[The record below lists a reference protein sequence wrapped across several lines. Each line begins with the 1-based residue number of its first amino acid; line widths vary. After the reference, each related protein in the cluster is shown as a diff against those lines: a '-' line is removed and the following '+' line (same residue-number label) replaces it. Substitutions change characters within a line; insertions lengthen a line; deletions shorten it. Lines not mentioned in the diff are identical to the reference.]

1 MQAKSI
7 TVEKRTEFGKN
18 ESRRIRKK
26 GFIPA
31 ILYSHGQSEAIQVPE
46 KEFFKLFKGRIS
58 ESVIFDIVS
67 SDKKDDVEK
76 MAYVKDY
83 QADPITGEI
92 LHLDLFK
99 VTKDEKIHTHVK
111 VEFVGTAKGI
121 KLGGIL
127 EVDMR
132 ELEVECLPMDLPEK
146 IQINVTDLDIGD
158 SIHVKDVTLGD
169 AVKITSNPEASI
181 ASVHVP
187 KVAAV
192 EEKVEEAVA
201 VEGEGEEGK
210 KAEEGEEK
218 AEAKDKD
225 KDKEKK

>member
-1 MQAKSI
+1 MENPSP
-7 TVEKRTEFGKN
+7 
-18 ESRRIRKK
+18 SRC
-26 GFIPA
+26 
-31 ILYSHGQSEAIQVPE
+31 PE

-58 ESVIFDIVS
+58 ESVIFDILS
-67 SDKKDDVEK
+67 TDKKDATEK

-83 QADPITGEI
+83 QADPMTGEI
-92 LHLDLFK
+92 LHLDLFR

-111 VEFVGTAKGI
+111 IEFVGTAKGI

-158 SIHVKDVTLGD
+158 SIHVKDIDLGD
-169 AVKITSNPEASI
+169 KVKITSILEASI

-187 KVAAV
+187 KVAVV

-201 VEGEGEEGK
+201 VEGEGEEAK
-210 KAEEGEEK
+210 KAEEGEQKTE
-218 AEAKDKD
+218 D
-225 KDKEKK
+225 KDKEKDKK

>member
-7 TVEKRTEFGKN
+7 TVEPRIDFGKN
-18 ESRRIRKK
+18 ASRRLRKK
-26 GFIPA
+26 GFIPGV
-31 ILYSHGQSEAIQVPE
+31 LYSHGKSESIQVPE
-46 KEFFKLFKGRIS
+46 KDFFRLFKGRIS
-58 ESVIFDIVS
+58 ESVIFDILS
-67 SDKKDDVEK
+67 SDKKDTTEK

-83 QADPITGEI
+83 QADPMTGEI
-92 LHLDLFK
+92 LHVDLFR

-111 VEFVGTAKGI
+111 IEFIGTARGI

-158 SIHVKDVTLGD
+158 SIHVKDINLGD
-169 AVKITSNPEASI
+169 TVKITSIPEASV

-201 VEGEGEEGK
+201 IEGEGEEAK
-210 KAEEGEEK
+210 KAEEGGEK
-218 AEAKDKD
+218 SDEKDTKEKDK
-225 KDKEKK
+225 K

>member
-7 TVEKRTEFGKN
+7 TVEPRTDFGKN
-18 ESRRIRKK
+18 ASRRVRGK
-26 GFIPA
+26 GFIPG
-31 ILYSHGQSEAIQVPE
+31 ILYSHGETETIQIPE

-58 ESVIFDIVS
+58 ESVIFDILS
-67 SDKKDDVEK
+67 NDKKNDVEK

-92 LHLDLFK
+92 IHLDLFR

-111 VEFVGTAKGI
+111 IEFVGTAKGI

-127 EVDMR
+127 EVDLR

-158 SIHVKDVTLGD
+158 SIHVKDVKIGD
-169 AVKITSNPEASI
+169 TVKITSNPDASI

-187 KVAAV
+187 KVAVV

-201 VEGEGEEGK
+201 VEGEGEEAK
-210 KAEEGEEK
+210 KAEDGDEK

-225 KDKEKK
+225 KEKK

>member
-7 TVEKRTEFGKN
+7 TVEPRKDFGKN
-18 ESRRIRKK
+18 ASRRMRKK
-26 GFIPA
+26 GFIPGV
-31 ILYSHGQSEAIQVPE
+31 LYSHGKSESIQIPE
-46 KEFFKLFKGRIS
+46 KDFLKLFKGRIS
-58 ESVIFDIVS
+58 ESVIFDILSTDV
-67 SDKKDDVEK
+67 KDTIEK

-92 LHLDLFK
+92 LHLDLFR
-99 VTKDEKIHTHVK
+99 VTKDEKIRTHVK
-111 VEFVGTAKGI
+111 IEFVGTAKGI

-158 SIHVKDVTLGD
+158 SIHVKDVKISD
-169 AVKITSNPEASI
+169 AVKITSLFEASI

-187 KVAAV
+187 KVVAV
-192 EEKVEEAVA
+192 EEKAEEAVA
-201 VEGEGEEGK
+201 VEGEGEEAK

-218 AEAKDKD
+218 AEEKGKEKDK
-225 KDKEKK
+225 K

>member
-7 TVEKRTEFGKN
+7 TVEPRTDFGKN
-18 ESRRIRKK
+18 ASRRVRKK
-26 GFIPA
+26 GFIPGV
-31 ILYSHGQSEAIQVPE
+31 LYSHGKSENIQVPE

-58 ESVIFDIVS
+58 ESVIFDILTT
-67 SDKKDDVEK
+67 DKKDTTEK
-76 MAYVKDY
+76 MAYVKDF
-83 QADPITGEI
+83 QADPLSGEI

-111 VEFVGTAKGI
+111 IEFTGTAKGI

-127 EVDMR
+127 EVDLR

-158 SIHVKDVTLGD
+158 SIHVKDLNLGD
-169 AVKITSNPEASI
+169 AVKITSNLDASI

-192 EEKVEEAVA
+192 EEKVEEAA
-201 VEGEGEEGK
+201 AAEGEGEEAK

-225 KDKEKK
+225 KK

>member
-7 TVEKRTEFGKN
+7 TVEKRTDFGKN
-18 ESRRIRKK
+18 ASRRVRRS

-31 ILYSHGQSEAIQVPE
+31 ILYSHGESEAIQVPE

-58 ESVIFDIVS
+58 ESVIFDLLS

-92 LHLDLFK
+92 IHLDLFK

-111 VEFVGTAKGI
+111 IEFVGTAKGI

-146 IQINVTDLDIGD
+146 VQINVTDLDIGD
-158 SIHVKDVTLGD
+158 SIHVKDVSAGD

-192 EEKVEEAVA
+192 EEKVEEAAVA
-201 VEGEGEEGK
+201 EGEGEEGK

-218 AEAKDKD
+218 AEVKDKD

>member
-7 TVEKRTEFGKN
+7 TVEPRTDFGKN
-18 ESRRIRKK
+18 ASRRVRKK
-26 GFIPA
+26 GFIPGV
-31 ILYSHGQSEAIQVPE
+31 LYSHGKSENIQVPE

-58 ESVIFDIVS
+58 ESVIFDLLTT
-67 SDKKDDVEK
+67 DKKDTTEK
-76 MAYVKDY
+76 MAYVKDF
-83 QADPITGEI
+83 QADPLTGEI

-111 VEFVGTAKGI
+111 IEFTGTAKGI

-127 EVDMR
+127 EVDLR

-158 SIHVKDVTLGD
+158 SIHVKDLNLGD
-169 AVKITSNPEASI
+169 AVKITSNLDASI

-192 EEKVEEAVA
+192 EEKVEEAA
-201 VEGEGEEGK
+201 AAEGEGEEAK

-225 KDKEKK
+225 KK